1 MKVIGIACSTMAKSN
16 SLKVVEAFLKGAA
29 EAGHE
34 TELIKISSD
43 LNDCIGCQGCKR
55 GDGFCVQ
62 KDALT
67 RYFELLPEAGAVVMG
82 AGNYMGWPQGGAWTF
97 MNRHYC
103 LTMGMGEDRVIK
115 IEPGKWLFPF
125 FAQGS
130 PDEEMYVN
138 HYVPVVKPF
147 EGYGFKVQPPFV
159 ITRANVEDKV
169 IEAYELG
176 KAL

>member
-1 MKVIGIACSTMAKSN
+1 
-16 SLKVVEAFLKGAA
+16 
-29 EAGHE
+29 
-34 TELIKISSD
+34 
-43 LNDCIGCQGCKR
+43 
-55 GDGFCVQ
+55 
-62 KDALT
+62 
-67 RYFELLPEAGAVVMG
+67 
-82 AGNYMGWPQGGAWTF
+82 

-130 PDEEMYVN
+130 PDEEMYVS
-138 HYVPVVKPF
+138 HYAPVVKPF

>member
-1 MKVIGIACSTMAKSN
+1 MKVIGIACSTMARSN
-16 SLKVVEAFLKGAA
+16 SLRAVEAFLKGAA

-34 TELIKISSD
+34 TEL
-43 LNDCIGCQGCKR
+43 
-55 GDGFCVQ
+55 
-62 KDALT
+62 
-67 RYFELLPEAGAVVMG
+67 
-82 AGNYMGWPQGGAWTF
+82 
-97 MNRHYC
+97 
-103 LTMGMGEDRVIK
+103 IK

-130 PDEEMYVN
+130 PDEEMYVS
-138 HYVPVVKPF
+138 HYAPVVKPF